1 MRRDAMQ
8 SRRCASSTPGYYNN
22 IDALLFCE
30 QAASNDSMEDVEDPV
45 LARLDRRAESTRRR
59 YLNGK
64 GCRSRT
70 HKGRHMVLLL
80 LRRLSDIKRG
90 KFT

>member
-1 MRRDAMQ
+1 MVTN
-8 SRRCASSTPGYYNN
+8 SV
-22 IDALLFCE
+22 DALLLFE
-30 QAASNDSMEDVEDPV
+30 QAASNDSMEDVKDLV
-45 LARLDRRAESTRRR
+45 RARLDRRAASVRRR

-64 GCRSRT
+64 GCRSSM

-90 KFT
+90 EFT